1 MDHRGAMKSAITSE
15 YPRVDFMNWDT
26 DSSEYDKNGG
36 MRIEDSVVAVT
47 GGASGLGEAVA
58 RRCIDQGAA
67 GVAILDVNADA
78 ATSLASELGD
88 RAFALPCD
96 VRQPSDVTQAMST
109 MAEKFG
115 RLNLRGLVRGVGWAE
130 RTLAKDGSPAD
141 LDASPTIIIEIN
153 LIGTYDFARQAAS
166 LMAKNEPDA
175 SGERGAIVMTASLA
189 AFDGQDWSIR
199 VQRQQG
205 LVGMTLPMSRD
216 LAPVGVRVMTIAPG
230 LTQDT
235 PIYDPVGGAEL
246 KERLVGLTVF
256 PNRLG
261 AAMSTPTFVQAIAE
275 NSYLNGETIRHD
287 AATRLLLRAD
297 LTRGRL
303 G

>member
-1 MDHRGAMKSAITSE
+1 
-15 YPRVDFMNWDT
+15 
-26 DSSEYDKNGG
+26 

-88 RAFALPCD
+88 RAFALPGCSTA
-96 VRQPSDVTQAMST
+96 SDVTQAMST

-115 RLNLRGLVRGVGWAE
+115 RLNLAVSCAGVGWAE

-141 LDASPTIIIEIN
+141 LDAYRRIIEIN

-189 AFDGQDWSIR
+189 AFDGQIGQSAYSASKG
-199 VQRQQG
+199 G

-230 LTQDT
+230 DGHAHLR
-235 PIYDPVGGAEL
+235 PGGGRGVERTL
-246 KERLVGLTVF
+246 GWPHGVPKE
-256 PNRLG
+256 
-261 AAMSTPTFVQAIAE
+261 
-275 NSYLNGETIRHD
+275 
-287 AATRLLLRAD
+287 TR
-297 LTRGRL
+297 RG

>member
-1 MDHRGAMKSAITSE
+1 
-15 YPRVDFMNWDT
+15 
-26 DSSEYDKNGG
+26 

-67 GVAILDVNADA
+67 GVAILNVNADA

-88 RAFALPCD
+88 RALALPCD

-109 MAEKFG
+109 AAEKFG
-115 RLNLRGLVRGVGWAE
+115 RLNLAVSCAGVGWAE
-130 RTLAKDGSPAD
+130 RTLAKDGSPAN
-141 LDASPTIIIEIN
+141 LDAYRRIIEIN

-189 AFDGQDWSIR
+189 AFDGQIGQSAYSASKG
-199 VQRQQG
+199 G

-230 LTQDT
+230 LMDT

-256 PNRLG
+256 PKRLG
-261 AAMSTPTFVQAIAE
+261 AADEYAHLVQAIAE

-287 AATRLLLRAD
+287 AATRLPPR
-297 LTRGRL
+297 
-303 G
+303 